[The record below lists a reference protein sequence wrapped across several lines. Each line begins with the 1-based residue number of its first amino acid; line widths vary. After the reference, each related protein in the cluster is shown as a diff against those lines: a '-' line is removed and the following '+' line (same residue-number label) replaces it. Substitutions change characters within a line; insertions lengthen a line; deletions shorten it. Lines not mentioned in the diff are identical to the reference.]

1 MLFQDSVVTKF
12 IRLSSLFVSIVTFSH
27 SNIAHADVE
36 GIPYNPDFPKAQYP
50 YAQAPD
56 ACSGVTNRPDSNG
69 EIRDTWGPV
78 DFRGACNTHD
88 TCYYRLGSN
97 WNTCNER
104 LYSDLR
110 AACERDLRIAVR
122 NPLNGKKGYLPP
134 DPIRLSACYTIA
146 TGYYAGVQAGVGVG
160 VFRKAQDLQKRYEQW
175 VASIRNSSSGLG
187 FYRQQDRPEV
197 YLVYRPDS
205 YCHVQNEDQMSAF
218 GGFRRVQVVGS
229 LNLNGT
235 NTGDCGWPN
244 GFLKRS
250 NQPEVYRM
258 YGGGIPEFIIGDRF
272 CHVANEDQMNAY
284 GGFGQVRV
292 VSPGSDLGR
301 GRNFTGDCPNP

>member
-1 MLFQDSVVTKF
+1 M
-12 IRLSSLFVSIVTFSH
+12 
-27 SNIAHADVE
+27 E

-160 VFRKAQDLQKRYEQW
+160 VFRKAQDLQKRYEDW
-175 VASIRNSSSGLG
+175 VATVRNSSPLANSEESRNNLTNL
-187 FYRQQDRPEV
+187 YR
-197 YLVYRPDS
+197 
-205 YCHVQNEDQMSAF
+205 
-218 GGFRRVQVVGS
+218 
-229 LNLNGT
+229 T
-235 NTGDCGWPN
+235 
-244 GFLKRS
+244 
-250 NQPEVYRM
+250 
-258 YGGGIPEFIIGDRF
+258 I
-272 CHVANEDQMNAY
+272 
-284 GGFGQVRV
+284 
-292 VSPGSDLGR
+292 LGR
-301 GRNFTGDCPNP
+301 EPEPGAVDGLVSALANGKTLVQERERIANSEESRNRRGL